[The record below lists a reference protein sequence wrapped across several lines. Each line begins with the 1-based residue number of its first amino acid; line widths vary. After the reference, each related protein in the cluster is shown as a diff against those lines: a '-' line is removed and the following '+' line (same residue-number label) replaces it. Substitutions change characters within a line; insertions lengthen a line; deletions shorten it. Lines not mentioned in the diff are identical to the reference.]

1 MMSDNGK
8 WQIYAEA
15 AAISYKSEQQISY
28 WQLAR
33 DPQYVRLLRRTS
45 AGPFKS
51 GTGHCEYSYAVVD
64 DELIISF
71 PGTRNGFFSLFW
83 DSFSSCTDWP
93 DVAQVTET
101 GLLAML
107 D

>member
-1 MMSDNGK
+1 MMSDNSK

-33 DPQYVRLLRRTS
+33 DPQYARLLRRTS

-51 GTGHCEYSYAVVD
+51 GTGRCEYSYAVVD
-64 DELIISF
+64 EELIISF
-71 PGTRNGFFSLFW
+71 PGTRNGLLNFFSFCA
-83 DSFSSCTDWP
+83 SFSSCR
-93 DVAQVTET
+93 
-101 GLLAML
+101 LARCGPG